1 MISRRLVRIKA
12 LQSLYSFQ
20 QGESTIDYTWP
31 NLNPR
36 QSAYFDD
43 TLSTLLESI
52 QQSHDFYLFLLDF
65 PYQLSQYL
73 LEEQALEKSK
83 FYPDQAK
90 IRRFGLLDRMP
101 LVKYLHRAVTD
112 NQRKG
117 FAFDWSQLA
126 TQFDSFYQ
134 WMLEWEFVKD
144 IDFFEQP
151 TFEQQQSFLE
161 EFYANLFE
169 TKESFFDTLN
179 DYYPGWSDDELY
191 TTREIEKTLQTAQS
205 NGVIPVASSPTV
217 GSEEIE
223 MAKQL
228 FITTAKNSLAY
239 ESQVSEISDNW
250 DPSRIAVMDLLI
262 IKLTLTEFLHC
273 PTIPVKVTINEYLEI
288 TKNYSTPNSSRFVNG
303 VLDKLRIVMEEQGSI
318 HSSCGHCAFTR
329 RSNSCSFMLSLA
341 KTRCFRTAIGA
352 TTPITKST
360 VALAPDSNKIA
371 ASLIMYG

>member
-112 NQRKG
+112 NQRKA

-303 VLDKLRIVMEEQGSI
+303 VLDKLRIVMEEQG
-318 HSSCGHCAFTR
+318 
-329 RSNSCSFMLSLA
+329 L
-341 KTRCFRTAIGA
+341 
-352 TTPITKST
+352 ITKSGRG
-360 VALAPDSNKIA
+360 LRDK
-371 ASLIMYG
+371 

>member
-43 TLSTLLESI
+43 TLSTLLESV

-90 IRRFGLLDRMP
+90 FRRFGLLDRMP

-191 TTREIEKTLQTAQS
+191 TTREIEKTLQAAQS

-217 GSEEIE
+217 GS
-223 MAKQL
+223 
-228 FITTAKNSLAY
+228 
-239 ESQVSEISDNW
+239 
-250 DPSRIAVMDLLI
+250 
-262 IKLTLTEFLHC
+262 
-273 PTIPVKVTINEYLEI
+273 
-288 TKNYSTPNSSRFVNG
+288 
-303 VLDKLRIVMEEQGSI
+303 
-318 HSSCGHCAFTR
+318 
-329 RSNSCSFMLSLA
+329 
-341 KTRCFRTAIGA
+341 
-352 TTPITKST
+352 
-360 VALAPDSNKIA
+360 
-371 ASLIMYG
+371 

>member
-12 LQSLYSFQ
+12 LQALYSFQ
-20 QGESTIDYTWP
+20 QGESLSDFKFG
-31 NLNPR
+31 NLNPK
-36 QSAYFDD
+36 QKAYFDD
-43 TLSTLLESI
+43 TLSNLIESI

-73 LEEQALEKSK
+73 LEEQALEKAK

-90 IRRFGLLDRMP
+90 IRSFGLLDRMP

-112 NQRKG
+112 TQRKS

-126 TQFDSFYQ
+126 QQFDTFYQ
-134 WMLEWEFVKD
+134 WMLEWDFVKD

-151 TFEQQQSFLE
+151 TFEQQQTFLE

-191 TTREIEKTLQTAQS
+191 TTREIEKTLQGAQS
-205 NGVIPVASSPTV
+205 NGVIPVAPVPTTQ
-217 GSEEIE
+217 SEEVE
-223 MAKQL
+223 LAQQL
-228 FITTAKNSLAY
+228 FVTTTKNSLAY
-239 ESQVSEISDNW
+239 EIQVAEISDNW

-303 VLDKLRIVMEEQGSI
+303 VLDKLRIVLEDQGLIS
-318 HSSCGHCAFTR
+318 
-329 RSNSCSFMLSLA
+329 
-341 KTRCFRTAIGA
+341 
-352 TTPITKST
+352 KSGRG
-360 VALAPDSNKIA
+360 LRDK
-371 ASLIMYG
+371 